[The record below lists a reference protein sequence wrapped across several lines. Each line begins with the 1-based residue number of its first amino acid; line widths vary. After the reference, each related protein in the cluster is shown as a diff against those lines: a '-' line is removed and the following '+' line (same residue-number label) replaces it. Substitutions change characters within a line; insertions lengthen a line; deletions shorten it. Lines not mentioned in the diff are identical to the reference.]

1 MKRILVAMI
10 VSQRSETEVDWQLS
24 DVVLTQS
31 VHRICTLYR
40 LSIVKNQ
47 KQHIVERESKEEL
60 EEVELAGAV
69 TNGTAA
75 GTDANLEAK
84 NE

>member
-1 MKRILVAMI
+1 M
-10 VSQRSETEVDWQLS
+10 DWQLS

-40 LSIVKNQ
+40 LSIAQNQ
-47 KQHIVERESKEEL
+47 KQHIVERESK

>member
-1 MKRILVAMI
+1 M
-10 VSQRSETEVDWQLS
+10 DWQLS

-31 VHRICTLYR
+31 VHRMSTLYR
-40 LSIVKNQ
+40 LSIVQNQ
-47 KQHIVERESKEEL
+47 KQHIVERESK

-84 NE
+84 SE